1 MTRWRSINHFLLSS
15 ATSPEE
21 ELYSIRVKVSFAI
34 LYPATMLLALVGN
47 VLVIYILYKKM
58 ETRRL
63 TSFMYVNLAVADLLV
78 TIVVMPY
85 SLQTIVMEGSWIDGG
100 FGVFLA
106 KLILFSFFVAL
117 TASISSLT
125 AVSFDLF
132 YAMVLPMHKFLRF
145 RNKKILV
152 PVIWIC
158 SMCLMIPW
166 LIIVGV
172 KDSEIDFKFSR
183 LGPVQASLRGVYLY
197 LVITIYVIPLATIGT
212 LYSHVCHK
220 LRTHKSPGIT
230 INNRATHRANATK
243 RQIIH
248 MSIAIV
254 VVFALCWLPVQVYH
268 MILAI
273 DLNLHGSLP
282 MYIMLAC
289 YWCGHANS
297 AINPW
302 LLIYFKKRFRVV
314 FRRMVTHPLSRLSLS
329 SRANTNVE
337 TPARENLLVPATEV
351 YQFTSS
357 VWNKYHLKLTL
368 SSTNWCNTT
377 SAFSLETFF
386 FSCFIPPW

>member
-1 MTRWRSINHFLLSS
+1 
-15 ATSPEE
+15 
-21 ELYSIRVKVSFAI
+21 
-34 LYPATMLLALVGN
+34 
-47 VLVIYILYKKM
+47 
-58 ETRRL
+58 
-63 TSFMYVNLAVADLLV
+63 MYVNLAVADLLV

-183 LGPVQASLRGVYLY
+183 LGPIQASLRGVHLY

-337 TPARENLLVPATEV
+337 TPARENLLVPATDV

-357 VWNKYHLKLTL
+357 V
-368 SSTNWCNTT
+368 
-377 SAFSLETFF
+377 
-386 FSCFIPPW
+386 